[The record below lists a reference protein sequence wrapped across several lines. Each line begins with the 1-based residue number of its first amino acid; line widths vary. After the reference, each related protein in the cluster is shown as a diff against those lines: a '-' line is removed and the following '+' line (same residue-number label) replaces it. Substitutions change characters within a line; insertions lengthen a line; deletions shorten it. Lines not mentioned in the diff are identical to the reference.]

1 MMDRPRIRTQKV
13 VDQFQLRVLAG
24 EKGLDREIKV
34 SDLHRPAFVLAGF
47 PLNHPPERIQI
58 LGMTELSFIGE
69 LDGEVRAERL
79 KQICHHETPCIIV
92 AHGEMPPDDLIS
104 YAEQAH
110 VPLLQTSVPTTKFIS
125 LLTNYLEAE
134 LSPRTTLHGVLVEV
148 YGVGVLLLGKSG
160 IGKSE
165 TALELLKRGHRL
177 VADDAVEIR
186 QTAEQELIGSAPE
199 LIECLM
205 EIRGLGILNIM
216 TMFGAGAVRQQK
228 KITLAVELEYWD
240 SRKSYDRLGLD
251 EEKMQILD
259 TYIPKVTI
267 PVRPGRNLAVIVE
280 VAAMNYRLKRMGYHA
295 ALQFSHRLSDIM
307 EELEDF

>member
-1 MMDRPRIRTQKV
+1 MMDRPSIRTKKV
-13 VDQFQLRVLAG
+13 VDQFQLNVLAG
-24 EKGLDREIKV
+24 EQGLNREVKV

-58 LGMTELSFIGE
+58 LGKTELSFINGLE
-69 LDGEVRAERL
+69 GDVRAERL
-79 KQICHHETPCIIV
+79 KEICHRETPCIIV
-92 AHGEMPPDDLIS
+92 AHGEEPPADLKA

-110 VPLLQTSVPTTKFIS
+110 VPLLQTNVPTTKFIS
-125 LLTNYLEAE
+125 ILTNYLEAE
-134 LSPRTTLHGVLVEV
+134 LSPRTTMHGVLVEV
-148 YGVGVLLLGKSG
+148 YGVGVLILGKSG

-240 SRKSYDRLGLD
+240 SRKNYDRLGLD

-259 TYIPKVTI
+259 TFIPKVTI

-295 ALQFSHRLSDIM
+295 AMQFTHRLSDIM
-307 EELEDF
+307 EESEDF

>member
-1 MMDRPRIRTQKV
+1 MAHPMIVTRKV
-13 VDQFQLRVLAG
+13 VEQFQLNVMAG
-24 EKGLDREIKV
+24 ARGLERDITV
-34 SDLHRPAFVLAGF
+34 SDLHRPAFILAGF

-58 LGMTELSFIGE
+58 LGKTELSFIAE
-69 LDGEVRAERL
+69 LDGTSRAQRL
-79 KQICHHETPCIIV
+79 KQICLEETPCIIV
-92 AHGEMPPDDLIS
+92 AHGELPPDDLVAQ
-104 YAEQAH
+104 AELAG
-110 VPLLQTSVPTTKFIS
+110 VPLLQTNLSTTKFIS
-125 LLTNYLEAE
+125 KLTNYLEAE

-148 YGVGVLLLGKSG
+148 YGVGVLITGNSG

-186 QTAEQELIGSAPE
+186 QTAEQELIGNAPE

-205 EIRGLGILNIM
+205 EIRGIGILNIM
-216 TMFGAGAVRQQK
+216 TMFGAGAVRIRK
-228 KITLAVELEYWD
+228 KITLAVQLEYWD

-251 EEKMQILD
+251 EETMQILE
-259 TYIPKVTI
+259 TEIPKVTI

-295 ALQFSHRLSDIM
+295 AEQFTNRLAETI
-307 EELEDF
+307 EDTDEI